1 MGPFQI
7 IFNPTSAAELAA
19 MPKRL
24 QLEILGQFKGI
35 PQEMVQ
41 SDLEVFGKLEK
52 SGRLLY
58 RFRLAD
64 YRIYF
69 ERHKL
74 GVVVHRILSRNTLK
88 DFFYRSN
95 LKLGEDRALE
105 ANPDF
110 WEQVADASSSL
121 SEQTVKS

>member
-35 PQEMVQ
+35 PQDMVQ

-52 SGRLLY
+52 GGRLLY

-110 WEQVADASSSL
+110 WEQVADASNSSTQQVV
-121 SEQTVKS
+121 EK

>member
-1 MGPFQI
+1 MGLFQI

-24 QLEILGQFKGI
+24 QLEILGQFRGI
-35 PQEMVQ
+35 PSDMVQ
-41 SDLEVFGKLEK
+41 SDLEAFGKLEK
-52 SGRLLY
+52 AGRLLY

-69 ERHKL
+69 ERHRL
-74 GVVVHRILSRNTLK
+74 GVVVHRILTRNTLK

-95 LKLGEDRALE
+95 LKLGEDEALQ

-110 WEQVADASSSL
+110 WAQIEKAGSNPA
-121 SEQTVKS
+121 